1 MGSLIGLVASFAP
14 QQVGRTSTEVNSLF
28 DRVANMDLF
37 APVKTQNDYG
47 ARNKKKLSIGKI
59 SKTSSYA
66 PNGMSAEQYNKIR
79 NRDLMAKK
87 RNYAKNV
94 AKAGVFED
102 YTDWYLARGTDKNQG
117 WAKSVTKGHRMAKTK
132 YDWQDVRNGQGEGK
146 KSFKSKKES
155 KKDDAPKKAGFSF

>member
-1 MGSLIGLVASFAP
+1 MG
-14 QQVGRTSTEVNSLF
+14 
-28 DRVANMDLF
+28 DLF

-47 ARNKKKLSIGKI
+47 ARNKKKLSIG
-59 SKTSSYA
+59 
-66 PNGMSAEQYNKIR
+66 MSAEQYNKIR
-79 NRDLMAKK
+79 NKDLMAKK

-102 YTDWYLARGTDKNQG
+102 YTDWYLARGTDKNQS

-155 KKDDAPKKAGFSF
+155 KKDDAPKKAGFSFFK